1 MKTRGTSG
9 FQNPNWKSFGVNMI
23 FNKYKVDDEKYNSMC
38 SELLR
43 IDNPSE
49 YNALV
54 AKINE
59 YGASIGVKSKQLP
72 WEETVGNYNKKLEPA
87 TKYTGLLSIWEKNGR
102 KRGYLKTSAI
112 EKALGLEVERY
123 KTGNAKH
130 VIQDGYEI
138 SNGKYNKLIG
148 RFENHYYDFVS
159 KSWSFNLENEEEKR
173 IDDFFRGNGEIC

>member
-1 MKTRGTSG
+1 M
-9 FQNPNWKSFGVNMI
+9 FI
-23 FNKYKVDDEKYNSMC
+23 FNRHKVEDERYNNMC

-49 YNALV
+49 YNVMV

-87 TKYTGLLSIWEKNGR
+87 LKYTGLLHIWEKNGR
-102 KRGYLKTSAI
+102 KRGYLKADAI

-123 KTGNAKH
+123 NTGNAKH

-138 SNGKYNKLIG
+138 SNSKYNRLIG
-148 RFENHYYDFVS
+148 RFENQYYDFIS
-159 KSWSFNLENEEEKR
+159 KSWSFNLEGEEEKR
-173 IDDFFRGNGEIC
+173 IDDFFKNNKEIY

>member
-1 MKTRGTSG
+1 ML
-9 FQNPNWKSFGVNMI
+9 
-23 FNKYKVDDEKYNSMC
+23 FNKYKVNDEKYNEMC
-38 SELLR
+38 SELLT

-72 WEETVGNYNKKLEPA
+72 WEETVGNYNKKLEPVP
-87 TKYTGLLSIWEKNGR
+87 KYTGLLHIWEKNGR
-102 KRGYLKTSAI
+102 KRGYLKADAI

-138 SNGKYNKLIG
+138 SNGRYNKLIG
-148 RFENHYYDFVS
+148 RFENKYYDFVS
-159 KSWSFNLENEEEKR
+159 KSWSFNLEGEEEKR
-173 IDDFFRGNGEIC
+173 IDDFFKNNKEIY

>member
-1 MKTRGTSG
+1 ML
-9 FQNPNWKSFGVNMI
+9 
-23 FNKYKVDDEKYNSMC
+23 FNKYKVNNEKYNEMC
-38 SELLR
+38 SELLT

-87 TKYTGLLSIWEKNGR
+87 PKYTGLLHIWEKNGR
-102 KRGYLKTSAI
+102 KRGYLKADAI

-138 SNGKYNKLIG
+138 SNGRYNKLIG
-148 RFENHYYDFVS
+148 RFENKYYDFVS
-159 KSWSFNLENEEEKR
+159 KSWSFNLEGEEEKR
-173 IDDFFRGNGEIC
+173 IDDFFKNNKEIY

>member
-1 MKTRGTSG
+1 ML
-9 FQNPNWKSFGVNMI
+9 
-23 FNKYKVDDEKYNSMC
+23 FNKDKVNDEKYNEMC
-38 SELLR
+38 SELLT

-72 WEETVGNYNKKLEPA
+72 WEETVGNYNKKLEPVP
-87 TKYTGLLSIWEKNGR
+87 KYTGLLHIWEKNGR
-102 KRGYLKTSAI
+102 KRGYLKADAI

-123 KTGNAKH
+123 NTGNAKH

-138 SNGKYNKLIG
+138 SNSKYNRLIG
-148 RFENHYYDFVS
+148 RFENQYYDFIS
-159 KSWSFNLENEEEKR
+159 KSWSFNLEGEEEKR
-173 IDDFFRGNGEIC
+173 IDDFFKNNKEIY

>member
-1 MKTRGTSG
+1 M
-9 FQNPNWKSFGVNMI
+9 FI
-23 FNKYKVDDEKYNSMC
+23 FNRHKVEDERYNNMC

-49 YNALV
+49 YNVMV

-87 TKYTGLLSIWEKNGR
+87 PKYTGLLHIWEKNGS
-102 KRGYLKTSAI
+102 KRGYLKADAI

-123 KTGNAKH
+123 KSGNAKH
-130 VIQDGYEI
+130 AAQDGCEI
-138 SNGKYNKLIG
+138 SNSKYNRLIG
-148 RFENHYYDFVS
+148 RFENQYYDFIS
-159 KSWSFNLENEEEKR
+159 KSWSFNLEGEEEKR
-173 IDDFFRGNGEIC
+173 IDDFFKNNKEIY

>member
-1 MKTRGTSG
+1 ML
-9 FQNPNWKSFGVNMI
+9 
-23 FNKYKVDDEKYNSMC
+23 FNKYKVNDEKYNEMC
-38 SELLR
+38 SELLT

-72 WEETVGNYNKKLEPA
+72 WEETVGNYNKKLEPVP
-87 TKYTGLLSIWEKNGR
+87 KYTGLLHIWEKNGR
-102 KRGYLKTSAI
+102 KRGYLKADAI

-138 SNGKYNKLIG
+138 SNGRYNKLIG
-148 RFENHYYDFVS
+148 RFENKYYDFVS
-159 KSWSFNLENEEEKR
+159 KSWSFNLEGEEEKR
-173 IDDFFRGNGEIC
+173 IDDFFKDNKEIY

>member
-1 MKTRGTSG
+1 ML
-9 FQNPNWKSFGVNMI
+9 
-23 FNKYKVDDEKYNSMC
+23 FNKYKVNDEKYNEMC
-38 SELLR
+38 SELLT

-72 WEETVGNYNKKLEPA
+72 WEETVGNYNKKLEPVP
-87 TKYTGLLSIWEKNGR
+87 KYTGLLHIWEKNGR
-102 KRGYLKTSAI
+102 KRGYLKADAI

-138 SNGKYNKLIG
+138 SNGRYNKLIG
-148 RFENHYYDFVS
+148 RFENKYYDFVS
-159 KSWSFNLENEEEKR
+159 KSWSFNLEGEEEKR
-173 IDDFFRGNGEIC
+173 IDNFFKNNKEIY

>member
-1 MKTRGTSG
+1 ML
-9 FQNPNWKSFGVNMI
+9 
-23 FNKYKVDDEKYNSMC
+23 FNKYKVNDEKYNEMC
-38 SELLR
+38 SELLT

-72 WEETVGNYNKKLEPA
+72 WEETVGNYNKKLEPVP
-87 TKYTGLLSIWEKNGR
+87 KYTGLLYIWEKNGR
-102 KRGYLKTSAI
+102 KRGYLKADAI

-138 SNGKYNKLIG
+138 SNGRYNKLIG
-148 RFENHYYDFVS
+148 RFENKYYDFVS
-159 KSWSFNLENEEEKR
+159 KSWSFNLEGEEEKR
-173 IDDFFRGNGEIC
+173 IDDFFKNNKEIY

>member
-1 MKTRGTSG
+1 ML
-9 FQNPNWKSFGVNMI
+9 
-23 FNKYKVDDEKYNSMC
+23 FNKYKVNDEKYNEMC
-38 SELLR
+38 SELLT

-49 YNALV
+49 YNALI

-72 WEETVGNYNKKLEPA
+72 WEETVGNYNKKLEPGP
-87 TKYTGLLSIWEKNGR
+87 KYTGLLHIWEKNGR
-102 KRGYLKTSAI
+102 KRGYLKADAI

-138 SNGKYNKLIG
+138 SNGRYNKLIG
-148 RFENHYYDFVS
+148 RFENKYYDFVS
-159 KSWSFNLENEEEKR
+159 KSWSFNLEGEEEKR
-173 IDDFFRGNGEIC
+173 IDDFFKNNKEIY

>member
-1 MKTRGTSG
+1 ML
-9 FQNPNWKSFGVNMI
+9 
-23 FNKYKVDDEKYNSMC
+23 FNKYKVNDEKYNEMC
-38 SELLR
+38 SELLT

-72 WEETVGNYNKKLEPA
+72 WEETVGNYNKKLEPVP
-87 TKYTGLLSIWEKNGR
+87 KYPGLLHIWEKNGR
-102 KRGYLKTSAI
+102 KRGYLKADAI

-138 SNGKYNKLIG
+138 SNGRYNKLIG
-148 RFENHYYDFVS
+148 RFENKYYDFVS
-159 KSWSFNLENEEEKR
+159 KSWSFNLEGEEEKR
-173 IDDFFRGNGEIC
+173 IDDFFKNNKEIY

>member
-1 MKTRGTSG
+1 ML
-9 FQNPNWKSFGVNMI
+9 
-23 FNKYKVDDEKYNSMC
+23 FNKYKVNDEKYNEMC
-38 SELLR
+38 SKLLT

-72 WEETVGNYNKKLEPA
+72 WEEIVGNYNKKLEPVP
-87 TKYTGLLSIWEKNGR
+87 KYTGLLHIWEKNGR
-102 KRGYLKTSAI
+102 KRGYLKADAI

-138 SNGKYNKLIG
+138 SNGRYNKLIG
-148 RFENHYYDFVS
+148 RFENKYYDFVS
-159 KSWSFNLENEEEKR
+159 KSWSFNLEGEEEKR
-173 IDDFFRGNGEIC
+173 IDDFFKNNKEIY

>member
-1 MKTRGTSG
+1 ML
-9 FQNPNWKSFGVNMI
+9 
-23 FNKYKVDDEKYNSMC
+23 FNKYKVNDEKYNEMC
-38 SELLR
+38 SELLT

-49 YNALV
+49 YNALI

-72 WEETVGNYNKKLEPA
+72 WEETVGNYNKKLEPVP
-87 TKYTGLLSIWEKNGR
+87 KYTGLLHIWEKNGR
-102 KRGYLKTSAI
+102 KRGYLKADAI

-138 SNGKYNKLIG
+138 SNGRYNKLIG
-148 RFENHYYDFVS
+148 RFENKYYDFVS
-159 KSWSFNLENEEEKR
+159 KSWSFNLEGEEEKR
-173 IDDFFRGNGEIC
+173 IDDFFKNNKEIY